1 MWFLDAQ
8 RGWAVGE
15 CGAIRHT
22 DDGGQH
28 WQSQTSGV
36 TCRLAT
42 VCFLNEKLGWAA
54 GGFSHPYA
62 HTSAGVVLTTRDGGR
77 TWTKGARLLL
87 PAVRRL
93 RFFNAR
99 HGWAV
104 ACPSGMYPCGVFV
117 SDDAG
122 RTWRPLASGQAA
134 AWQSGDFAD
143 SRGSAGGAR
152 RLAGRC
158 AAEGEIEAS
167 QAEGFGLHSFLQ
179 LRMIDARHGWRVGEG
194 GLATSTADGGLT
206 WQPPQ
211 AALPAAAR
219 ILRFRRA
226 GRPRTAVLDC
236 RHPGHALFHSGD
248 AGRTWSAFATGT
260 LAPLR
265 AITFADDAHG
275 WAVGDLGTILAT
287 DNGGRNWQR
296 QHAGGVRAAI
306 LGLFGDADEA
316 PWELFARLGGEE
328 GYLAAR
334 ADPGPSR
341 SRRRTAATTC
351 RWPIVCRRRW
361 CTSAERVR
369 ASHGSSRC
377 GRRDCGS
384 TRSKSSPRGTAF
396 TMVADWRRWKPT

>member
-1 MWFLDAQ
+1 MTLPLLLTLLWTTLPAPSDPQLPPADAQLNDVWFLDAQ

-54 GGFSHPYA
+54 GGFSLPYA

-93 RFFNAR
+93 RFFDAR

-143 SRGSAGGAR
+143 SRTGA
-152 RLAGRC
+152 LAGRDGWQGVVR
-158 AAEGEIEAS
+158 EGEIEAS
-167 QAEGFGLHSFLQ
+167 QAEGFGLRSFLQ

-211 AALPAAAR
+211 AALPAAAQIFDFAALAVR
-219 ILRFRRA
+219 GPQCWIA
-226 GRPRTAVLDC
+226 GAPARSRPRRQCPLLSRHAAPAARHASFAVQGRLGPGGRLRSL
-236 RHPGHALFHSGD
+236 RHSFYNRKSRPAIS
-248 AGRTWSAFATGT
+248 GRTPS
-260 LAPLR
+260 
-265 AITFADDAHG
+265 
-275 WAVGDLGTILAT
+275 
-287 DNGGRNWQR
+287 
-296 QHAGGVRAAI
+296 
-306 LGLFGDADEA
+306 
-316 PWELFARLGGEE
+316 
-328 GYLAAR
+328 LAAWGN
-334 ADPGPSR
+334 A
-341 SRRRTAATTC
+341 C
-351 RWPIVCRRRW
+351 
-361 CTSAERVR
+361 
-369 ASHGSSRC
+369 
-377 GRRDCGS
+377 
-384 TRSKSSPRGTAF
+384 
-396 TMVADWRRWKPT
+396 